1 MASRARRLARGWGA
15 SLIATGLGAASHAA
29 VDGTWPPVILMLLSA
44 ALAAPVCML
53 LAGRVLSRVSI
64 AAAVVASQG
73 ILHWLFAQSGHGVT
87 AVDHTHHVTST
98 AAAESTPQLV
108 VTLAPDLAH
117 HGAGMVAAHV
127 IAAIATYALLR
138 HGEVASV
145 RLLDAVSLRVLALV
159 RVPVLPVLR
168 TVPRR
173 IAWTSPRAL
182 TDQLLLPVVHGF
194 RGPPARGAAPVFA

>member
-1 MASRARRLARGWGA
+1 MSSRARRLARGWGA

-73 ILHWLFAQSGHGVT
+73 ILHWLFAQSGHGIT
-87 AVDHTHHVTST
+87 AVDHTHHVTG
-98 AAAESTPQLV
+98 AAAESSPQLV
-108 VTLAPDLAH
+108 VAMAPELAH
-117 HGAGMVAAHV
+117 RGAGMFAAHV
-127 IAAIATYALLR
+127 IAATATYALLR
-138 HGEVASV
+138 HGEVAAV
-145 RLLDAVSLRVLALV
+145 RLIDAVSLRVLAWV
-159 RVPVLPVLR
+159 SVPVLPVIR

-182 TDQLLLPVVHGF
+182 SDQLLLPVVHGF
-194 RGPPARGAAPVFA
+194 RGPPVRGTAPVFA

>member
-1 MASRARRLARGWGA
+1 MASRARRLARGWAA

-44 ALAAPVCML
+44 SLAAPVCML
-53 LAGRVLSRVSI
+53 LGGKVLSRVSV

-73 ILHWLFAQSGHGVT
+73 LFHSVFAQAGHGIT
-87 AVDHTHHVTST
+87 AVDHTHHAVG
-98 AAAESTPQLV
+98 AVAEGGPQLV
-108 VTLAPDLAH
+108 VTTAPDLVH
-117 HGAGMVAAHV
+117 HGAGMLAAHIVAAV
-127 IAAIATYALLR
+127 ATYLLLR
-138 HGEVASV
+138 HGEVAAM
-145 RLLDAVSLRVLALV
+145 RLVDAVSLRVSAWV
-159 RVPVLPVLR
+159 SVPLPPMIR

-194 RGPPARGAAPVFA
+194 RGPPARVTVPVLA

>member
-1 MASRARRLARGWGA
+1 
-15 SLIATGLGAASHAA
+15 
-29 VDGTWPPVILMLLSA
+29 
-44 ALAAPVCML
+44 ML
-53 LAGRVLSRVSI
+53 LAGRVLSRVSV

-73 ILHWLFAQSGHGVT
+73 ILHGLFAQSGHGVT
-87 AVDHTHHVTST
+87 AVDHTHHVTS
-98 AAAESTPQLV
+98 AAAEGTPQLV
-108 VTLAPDLAH
+108 VTLAPDLGH
-117 HGAGMVAAHV
+117 HGMGMLVAHL
-127 IAAIATYALLR
+127 IAAMATYALLR

-159 RVPVLPVLR
+159 RVPVLPVLPVMR

-182 TDQLLLPVVHGF
+182 VDQLLLPVVHGF

>member
-1 MASRARRLARGWGA
+1 MSSRARRLARGWGA

-73 ILHWLFAQSGHGVT
+73 ILHWLFAQSGHGIT
-87 AVDHTHHVTST
+87 AVDHTHHVTG
-98 AAAESTPQLV
+98 AAAESSPQLV
-108 VTLAPDLAH
+108 VTMAPELAH
-117 HGAGMVAAHV
+117 HGAGMFAAHV
-127 IAAIATYALLR
+127 IAATATYALLR
-138 HGEVASV
+138 HGEVAAV
-145 RLLDAVSLRVLALV
+145 RLIDAVSLRVLAWV
-159 RVPVLPVLR
+159 SVPVLPVSR

-182 TDQLLLPVVHGF
+182 SDQLLLPVVHGF
-194 RGPPARGAAPVFA
+194 RGPPVRGTAPVFA

>member
-1 MASRARRLARGWGA
+1 MSSRARRLARGWAA
-15 SLIATGLGAASHAA
+15 SLIATSLGAASHAA
-29 VDGTWPPVILMLLSA
+29 VDGTWPPVILILLSA

-53 LAGRVLSRVSI
+53 LAGRVLSRVSV

-73 ILHWLFAQSGHGVT
+73 LLHGLFAQSGHGVT
-87 AVDHTHHVTST
+87 AVDHTHHVTG
-98 AAAESTPQLV
+98 AVAEGTPQLV

-117 HGAGMVAAHV
+117 HGAGMLAAHV
-127 IAAIATYALLR
+127 IAAAATYALLR
-138 HGEVASV
+138 HGEVAAV

-159 RVPVLPVLR
+159 SVPVLPVIR
-168 TVPRR
+168 AVPRR

-194 RGPPARGAAPVFA
+194 RGPPARGTAPAFA